1 MTKKILVTGAGGFI
15 GSHMVKKLKDEGH
28 WVRGVD
34 VKYPEF
40 SDSPADEFIIG
51 DLTDQRI
58 ASQVML
64 SPTQNSLADKENSFD
79 EIFAFAS
86 WMGGAGVIFSGSF
99 DADILRNSLMVDIN
113 TAYYANKM
121 SAKKVFFSS
130 TACCYNSELQ
140 LNPNNT
146 GLKESDAYPAN
157 PDSDYGWG
165 KLTSEK
171 VYQAYNRNYGLDI
184 RICRFH
190 NVMGEESPFTGGK
203 EKFPAAAC
211 RKVAETPD
219 GGEIEI
225 WGDGLQTRSF
235 LHISEALE
243 GVSRLMES
251 SFISPVNIGSSEMIS
266 INDLAKM
273 VIEISGK
280 NLTIKN
286 VESNALGVRG
296 RNSDNTLIRE
306 KLNWEPTAKLYDGM
320 CKLYNWVLSKVNKNK
335 SNG

>member
-1 MTKKILVTGAGGFI
+1 MKKTICVTGAGGFI
-15 GSHMVKKLKDEGH
+15 GSAMVKKLKSEGH

-34 VKYPEF
+34 LKYPDF
-40 SDSPADEFIIG
+40 SDSPADEFIIA
-51 DLTDQRI
+51 DLTDPRV
-58 ASQVML
+58 ASQIMFAPNQ
-64 SPTQNSLADKENSFD
+64 SSISDKENSFD
-79 EIFAFAS
+79 QVYAYAS

-113 TAYYANKM
+113 TAHYASKM
-121 SAKKVFFSS
+121 NVKKVFFSGS
-130 TACCYNSELQ
+130 ACCYNADLQ
-140 LNPNNT
+140 TDPNNE
-146 GLKESDAYPAN
+146 GLKESFDYPAN

-165 KLTSEK
+165 KLTSER

-190 NVMGEESPFTGGK
+190 NIFGEESCYNNNK
-203 EKFPAAAC
+203 EKFPAAVV
-211 RKVAETPD
+211 RKVIEAPENSS
-219 GGEIEI
+219 IEI

-235 LHISEALE
+235 LYIEEALE

-251 SFISPVNIGSSEMIS
+251 SYNKPVNIGSSEMIS
-266 INDLAKM
+266 INDLAKI

-296 RNSDNTLIRE
+296 RNSDNTLIQEVLGWQPIKPLREGME
-306 KLNWEPTAKLYDGM
+306 KLYS
-320 CKLYNWVLSKVNKNK
+320 WVSSQINK
-335 SNG
+335 